1 MSRARNDAEGRPAMT
16 TESQLPETLTIDLPT
31 QPKPRP
37 AWRRVTLR
45 IALGALVAVVALV
58 GLLSGVAYVEV
69 QRTLPRTDGTLK
81 LPGLQQSVS
90 VVRDQWGVPHIS
102 AHGLNDLAFAQGYVT
117 AQDRLFQMVENRAIA
132 QGRLAELFGPGSN
145 NSLVDADTFLRTLNL
160 YQSADTELFT
170 IDPLVRGELQSY
182 ADGVN
187 AFISSHAGDSL
198 TNSLPLEFKILGVT
212 PELWKPV
219 DSLAY
224 GRVVALSLDDNWRTK
239 YARAMVLAKVGPDAT
254 SALYP
259 AYPSANPTLFTA
271 NGLAAPLTATS
282 PLTQPSPLANVS
294 VTPRTRAAAAA
305 LASSSLMR
313 GADVVQQLLGGLTDA
328 LGSNDW
334 VIDGTKTTTGAPLL
348 ANDPHLGINMP
359 SIWYEVAL
367 RGGGMDV
374 IGFSF
379 PGDPG
384 VVIGHNDRIAW
395 GVTNVG
401 ADDTDL
407 YLETLDPT
415 GHPGQYLANGQWLA
429 LQTRQE
435 TIKVRGEKSISIT
448 VRSTR
453 HGPLLNDAVSDLKG
467 TQPVALKW
475 TALQSGYS
483 FAGFFQIDFAHNW
496 QEFLQGVSNISI
508 SQNFVYADIDGH
520 IGYRMSGLLPIRSSD
535 NDLLPVDGSTSTHDW
550 QGYVPQVEMPILFD
564 PPTHMIVTA
573 NNQIVP
579 NNAPIYVTANWD
591 HGYRARRITD
601 LLTAKATYGV
611 SDFEAIQADV
621 TNVPAAKLAPQL
633 VSAGN
638 AASGDAALG
647 AKLLSG
653 WDGVMTRDSVAAA
666 VFEVTAGNLLRDTI
680 EPALG
685 SDLYGV
691 YRGNYSPSG
700 VFNVLLNLVAA
711 PTSPFAS
718 SAQDMQAKM
727 TQALGQS
734 VGQLRSKFGADT
746 AKWQWGK
753 LHEAHFAHPLAS
765 VSPLNVIFGV
775 SPVERPGDSVTVNVG
790 GDGGFSADAPN
801 YDQKTVSSMREI
813 IDLSNLDNSVWI
825 TTTGESGEPFSG
837 HYSDL
842 IPLWDQN
849 TYQQMDYSPTT
860 LTAAHIHVLTLNP

>member
-1 MSRARNDAEGRPAMT
+1 MT
-16 TESQLPETLTIDLPT
+16 TESRPPETITIDLPPQ
-31 QPKPRP
+31 QPKQRSRW
-37 AWRRVTLR
+37 WRIAAR
-45 IALGALVAVVALV
+45 IALGALATVVVLV
-58 GLLSGVAYVEV
+58 GLVSGVAYIEV
-69 QRTLPRTDGTLK
+69 QRTLPQTEGTIK
-81 LPGLQQSVS
+81 LPGLEQPVS

-102 AHGLNDLAFAQGYVT
+102 AHGLDDLAYAQGYVT

-132 QGRLAELFGPGSN
+132 QGRLAELFGPGSD

-160 YQSADTELFT
+160 YQSAQTELFS

-187 AFISSHAGDSL
+187 AFISSHAGNSL
-198 TNSLPLEFKILGVT
+198 TNSLPLEFKTLGIA
-212 PELWKPV
+212 PEPWKPV

-224 GRVVALSLDDNWRTK
+224 GRVVALSLDENWHTK
-239 YARAMVLAKVGPDAT
+239 YARAMVLAKVGPDVT
-254 SALYP
+254 NALYP
-259 AYPSANPTLFTA
+259 SYPSTNPTLFTA
-271 NGLAAPLTATS
+271 NGLAAPITAA
-282 PLTQPSPLANVS
+282 SPLAQTSPARLS
-294 VTPRTRAAAAA
+294 VTPQARDAAAA
-305 LASSSLMR
+305 LANSSIMR

-334 VIDGTKTTTGAPLL
+334 VIDGTKTVTGEPLL

-359 SIWYEVAL
+359 SIWYEIGL

-374 IGFSF
+374 IGYSF

-415 GHPGQYLANGQWLA
+415 GHPGQYLSDGQWLP

-435 TIKVRGEKSISIT
+435 TIKIRGEKPITIT

-453 HGPLLNDAVSDLKG
+453 HGPLLNDAVSNLKG
-467 TQPVALKW
+467 TPPVALKW

-483 FAGFFQIDFAHNW
+483 FAGFFQIDFAHTW

-508 SQNFVYADIDGH
+508 SQNFVYADVDGN
-520 IGYRMSGLLPIRSSD
+520 IGYRMSGLLPIRSAD
-535 NDLLPVDGSTSTHDW
+535 NDLLPVDGSTSAHDW
-550 QGYVPQVEMPILFD
+550 KGYVPQEQMPILFD

-579 NNAPIYVTANWD
+579 HDAAVYVTANWD

-601 LLTAKATYGV
+601 LLTAKATYSVG
-611 SDFEAIQADV
+611 DFENIQADV
-621 TNVPAAKLAPQL
+621 KNIPAATLAPQL

-638 AASGDAALG
+638 GAGGDAALG

-653 WDGVMTRDSVAAA
+653 WDDTMSRDSVAAA

-685 SDLYGV
+685 NDLYGI

-700 VFNVLLNLVAA
+700 VFNALLNLSAK
-711 PTSPFAS
+711 PTAPFAS

-727 TQALGQS
+727 AQALAQS
-734 VGQLRSKFGADT
+734 VGQLRSRFGEDT
-746 AKWQWGK
+746 SKWQWGK
-753 LHEAHFAHPLAS
+753 LHEARFAHPLAT
-765 VSPLNVIFGV
+765 VSPLNLIFGV
-775 SPVERPGDSVTVNVG
+775 SPLERPGDSVTVNVG

-849 TYQQMDYSPTT
+849 KYQQMDYSPDT
-860 LTAAHIHVLTLNP
+860 LTAAHIHVLTLKP

>member
-1 MSRARNDAEGRPAMT
+1 MT
-16 TESQLPETLTIDLPT
+16 TESRPPETLTIDLPS
-31 QPKPRP
+31 QPRQRPRW
-37 AWRRVTLR
+37 WRITLR
-45 IALGALVAVVALV
+45 IALGALVAVVVLV
-58 GLLSGVAYVEV
+58 GLVSGVAYLEV
-69 QRTLPRTDGTLK
+69 QRTLPQTDGTIK
-81 LPGLQQSVS
+81 LPGLQQPVS

-102 AHGLNDLAFAQGYVT
+102 AHGLDDLAYAQGYVT

-132 QGRLAELFGPGSN
+132 QGRLAELFGPGTN

-160 YQSADTELFT
+160 YQSAQTELFT
-170 IDPLVRGELQSY
+170 IDPLARGELQSY

-198 TNSLPLEFKILGVT
+198 TNSLPLEFKILGGS
-212 PELWKPV
+212 PEPWKPV

-239 YARAMVLAKVGPDAT
+239 YARAMVLAKVGPDAANT
-254 SALYP
+254 LYP
-259 AYPSANPTLFTA
+259 AYPSTNPTLFTA
-271 NGLAAPLTATS
+271 NGLAAPITATS
-282 PLTQPSPLANVS
+282 PLAQASSPLAS
-294 VTPRTRAAAAA
+294 MPVTSQTRDAAAA
-305 LASSSLMR
+305 LADSSIMR
-313 GADVVQQLLGGLTDA
+313 GADVAQQLLGGLTDA

-334 VIDGTKTTTGAPLL
+334 VIDGTKTVTGAPLL
-348 ANDPHLGINMP
+348 ANDPHLGIDMP
-359 SIWYEVAL
+359 SIWYEIAL

-374 IGFSF
+374 IGYSF

-415 GHPGQYLANGQWLA
+415 GHPGQYLSDGQWLP

-435 TIKVRGEKSISIT
+435 TIKIRGEQPVTIT

-496 QEFLQGVSNISI
+496 QEFLQGVSNVSI

-520 IGYRMSGLLPIRSSD
+520 IGYRMSGLLPLRSSG
-535 NDLLPVDGSTSTHDW
+535 NDLLPVDGSTSAHDW
-550 QGYVPQVEMPILFD
+550 QGYVPQAQMPILFD

-579 NNAPIYVTANWD
+579 TDSSLYVTANWD

-601 LLTAKATYGV
+601 LLTAKAVYSV
-611 SDFEAIQADV
+611 ADIESIQADV
-621 TNVPAAKLAPQL
+621 RSIPAATLAPQL
-633 VSAGN
+633 ASAGN
-638 AASGDAALG
+638 GAGGDAAVG
-647 AKLLSG
+647 AQLLAR
-653 WDGVMTRDSVAAA
+653 WDDTMSRDSVAAA
-666 VFEVTAGNLLRDTI
+666 VFEVAAGNLLRDTV
-680 EPALG
+680 EPVLG
-685 SDLYGV
+685 SDLYGI

-700 VFNVLLNLVAA
+700 VFNALLDLVAT
-711 PTSPFAS
+711 PMPPFAT
-718 SAQDMQAKM
+718 SAHDMQAKM
-727 TQALGQS
+727 AQALAQA
-734 VGQLRSKFGADT
+734 VGQLRSRFGADT
-746 AKWQWGK
+746 STWQWGK

-765 VSPLNVIFGV
+765 VSPLNLIFAV
-775 SPVERPGDSVTVNVG
+775 APIERPGDSVTVSVG

-837 HYSDL
+837 HYNDL
-842 IPLWDQN
+842 MRLWDQN
-849 TYQQMDYSPTT
+849 TYQQMDYSPGS
-860 LTAAHIHVLTLNP
+860 LAAARIHVLVLKP